1 MSNEVLQNDVTQLK
15 VDVGKLETKLD
26 NQDAKLDGIQSSM
39 TRTIEILQSFLL
51 LEQKHSTL
59 QTEFT
64 ELKNDY
70 QVNKTEIVKAMGMVR
85 GVVLAGMIFI
95 STIIGM
101 GWYIYSDKIEQLNK
115 HEQRIEQLEQ
125 MN

>member
-1 MSNEVLQNDVTQLK
+1 MSNEALQNDVTQLK

-26 NQDAKLDGIQSSM
+26 NQDTKLNGIKTSVD
-39 TRTIEILQSFLL
+39 RTIEILQSFLL

-85 GVVLAGMIFI
+85 GVMMAGMIFV
-95 STIIGM
+95 SAIIGL
-101 GWYIYSDKIEQLNK
+101 GLYIYSDKIELLNK
-115 HEQRIEQLEQ
+115 HEQRIEQLEHK
-125 MN
+125 